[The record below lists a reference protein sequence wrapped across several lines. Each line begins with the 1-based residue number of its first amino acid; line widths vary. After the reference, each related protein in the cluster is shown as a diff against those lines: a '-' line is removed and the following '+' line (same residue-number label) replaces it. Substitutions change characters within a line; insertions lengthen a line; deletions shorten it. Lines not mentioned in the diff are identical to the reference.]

1 MTADPT
7 PDRAVYGIAVVS
19 ELTGLHPQ
27 TLRGYEANDL
37 VAPARTEGGTRR
49 YSAND
54 VAHVQRITALLAA
67 GLNLAGVKR
76 VLELEEE
83 TTRLRT
89 ELAKLRA
96 RTGLG
101 RAKPRRRGAVGPDS
115 G

>member
-83 TTRLRT
+83 TRRLRT

-96 RTGLG
+96 RTGVG
-101 RAKPRRRGAVGPDS
+101 RAKPRRRGAAEPES
-115 G
+115 R